1 MTVIAAL
8 INAEPAASRQPVS
21 RRPDVDVASLSSPD
35 SKLRAGGGRNAKKEN
50 QKLRHGGKSAMSLR
64 GRGDIYIYRVAIREI
79 KVPPSEAN
87 GKPPPFLLHPLVPS
101 HPSSPSFICGG
112 INKNLRAIYGGS
124 SARSGGSINL
134 LRSARLARR
143 LQNRRPSSL
152 YEARID

>member
-8 INAEPAASRQPVS
+8 INAEPAAGRQPVS
-21 RRPDVDVASLSSPD
+21 RRLRPDVDVAHDHRAILLLLPLLSNEEIPRR
-35 SKLRAGGGRNAKKEN
+35 KRRRRKRKEERFELEITTRW
-50 QKLRHGGKSAMSLR
+50 KI
-64 GRGDIYIYRVAIREI
+64 GDAIRRRAELAGR
-79 KVPPSEAN
+79 PSY
-87 GKPPPFLLHPLVPS
+87 PS
-101 HPSSPSFICGG
+101 RPSSPSFICGG

-143 LQNRRPSSL
+143 LQNRRPTSL

>member
-1 MTVIAAL
+1 M
-8 INAEPAASRQPVS
+8 Q
-21 RRPDVDVASLSSPD
+21 
-35 SKLRAGGGRNAKKEN
+35 GGGEGEKSEEEEGRLELEITRRWKIGDAIKEEGIVEI
-50 QKLRHGGKSAMSLR
+50 RWVGGKS
-64 GRGDIYIYRVAIREI
+64 
-79 KVPPSEAN
+79 K
-87 GKPPPFLLHPLVPS
+87 KPPLPSSFPLPSFLPS

-124 SARSGGSINL
+124 SAGSGGSINL